1 MATNN
6 HIWHFS
12 TVGGVKRVNL
22 ESGTDLLA
30 LDQLDQKLWTALSCP
45 VEGLEIDEK
54 TLSLIDLDGDG
65 RIRVPEIL
73 EAVKWIC
80 SKIKEPDDLIRSP
93 KKLPLSAINQ
103 ESAEGKNLYNSAKQI
118 LINLGLAQNEAIT
131 ITETSDLTKILA
143 NTSFNGDGIITPEST
158 ENEQLKKLIQKI
170 ITCSDAVKD
179 RSGKKG
185 IHREHIEQFYEA
197 CGDYLNWLELLEKNK
212 LEILVFG
219 ENTTKALNAY
229 EAVFDKIEDYFTR
242 RKLFLYDAET
252 GHLLNPS
259 NKQIESISPKNL
271 SACKDEIAEM
281 PLSKINAS
289 QGLTLKIGI
298 NPAWENKI
306 QTFCNLVLF
315 PIYGNLE
322 VLNEQDWQN
331 IHQKFNTY
339 RNWMSEKKGQKVEH
353 LGQGEIQKILQDN
366 QKDAL
371 LGLIEKDLAL
381 ETEVNNI
388 ILVDKLVRYY
398 CDIFRLLKN
407 FVTFFDFYSPDEI
420 AIFQNG
426 TLFIDQRSCALC
438 IKVSDMEKHGS
449 MVALSGMF
457 LIYCDC
463 VSKRHNEKMTIVA
476 AMTNGDID
484 NLIVGRNAV
493 YYDRNGVDWDATVIK
508 IVDNPISIRQAF
520 FSPYRKVA
528 RFIEAQVE
536 KFAQEKEK
544 EGHEKNTAQIENT
557 AAQIVEPPKAPPTPF
572 DIGKFVGI
580 FAAISLALGAI
591 GGVLASFISGFLSL
605 TWWKMPLALMGIVLA
620 ISGPSMIIAWL
631 KLRKRNLAP
640 ILDANGWAINARA
653 IINIPFG
660 NTLTELVKLPLNAKI
675 NLNDPFTKKKN
686 PLVNVLILLL
696 IISVLC
702 ILVLWRMGYL
712 SIPIN
717 LLHH

>member
-1 MATNN
+1 MLSKN
-6 HIWHFS
+6 HIWNFS
-12 TVGGVKRVNL
+12 SVGGVKRVNL
-22 ESGTDLLA
+22 ESGADLLA

-54 TLSLIDLDGDG
+54 TLSLIDLDSDG

-73 EAVKWIC
+73 EAVKWIT
-80 SKIKEPDDLIRSP
+80 SHIKNADELLNQAKS
-93 KKLPLSAINQ
+93 LPLSSINQ
-103 ESAEGKNLYNSAKQI
+103 NTQEGKDLFNSAKQI
-118 LINLGLAQNEAIT
+118 LKNLNLSEVQEISVDHTG
-131 ITETSDLTKILA
+131 DLTKILA
-143 NTSFNGDGIITPEST
+143 NTAFNGDGVITEESSSDAELKQCIKQII
-158 ENEQLKKLIQKI
+158 K
-170 ITCSDAVKD
+170 CCDAVKD

-185 IHREHIEQFYEA
+185 ITQQNIVAFYEA
-197 CGDYLNWLELLEKNK
+197 CLAYIEWQNR
-212 LEILVFG
+212 LEINKSKILPFG
-219 ENTTKALNAY
+219 ENTAEALKTY
-229 EAVFDKIEDYFTR
+229 EAIRSKMDDFFIRLKLLKFD
-242 RKLFLYDAET
+242 AQA
-252 GHLLNPS
+252 GSMLNPLA
-259 NKQIESISPKNL
+259 KQIEAISGQNL
-271 SACKDEIAEM
+271 TNVNENISGL
-281 PLSKINAS
+281 PLSKISHQQSLNF
-289 QGLTLKIGI
+289 KEGI
-298 NPAWENKI
+298 NPAWEKQI
-306 QTFCNLVLF
+306 QLF
-315 PIYGNLE
+315 YTNVIVPVFGEKTN
-322 VLNEQDWQN
+322 LNESEW
-331 IHQKFNTY
+331 ILIGEKFEHYNA
-339 RNWMSEKKGQKVEH
+339 WMASKAGESVEK
-353 LGQGEIQKILQDN
+353 LGLQTIEQILSKN

-371 LGLIEKDLAL
+371 LHLIEQDLQL

-438 IKVSDMEKHGS
+438 IKVSDMDKHSS

-457 LIYCDC
+457 LIYCEC
-463 VSKRHNEKMTIVA
+463 SSKRHNEKMTIVA

-484 NLIVGRNAV
+484 NLIVGRNAI
-493 YYDRNGVDWDATVIK
+493 YYDRQGDDWDATVIK

-528 RFIEAQVE
+528 KFIESQVE
-536 KFAQEKEK
+536 KFAQAKEK
-544 EGHEKNTAQIENT
+544 EGHEKNTTQIENT
-557 AAQIVEPPKAPPTPF
+557 ASQIVEPPKAAPTPF

-605 TWWKMPLALMGIVLA
+605 IWWKMPLALMGIVLA

-660 NTLTELVKLPLNAKI
+660 NTLTDLVKLPLNAKI

-686 PLVNVLILLL
+686 PLVNILILLFIL
-696 IISVLC
+696 LC
-702 ILVLWRMGYL
+702 LSTLVLWKMGIIAQYFKF
-712 SIPIN
+712 
-717 LLHH
+717 